1 MKFRQAVNETP
12 DLNGAWQ
19 AGLQALKE
27 IDRNRIDTGCAATR
41 LKGSVDV
48 ESQSEARNIRAKE
61 DKWDY
66 AVGFDPSDCEGEVVY
81 WIEVHPA
88 NDGEVNLMLEKLQ
101 FLRRWLRDHGQ
112 YLDSLPRAFIWI
124 SSGRTSF
131 TLTAPQQKRFALLGL
146 QHTGRFF
153 KIPEKFGD

>member
-12 DLNGAWQ
+12 DLSGAWQ

-27 IDRNRIDTGCAATR
+27 IDRNRVNAVESRR

-48 ESQSEARNIRAKE
+48 ESRLQALHPGERQ
-61 DKWDY
+61 WDY
-66 AVGFDPSDCEGEVVY
+66 AVGFDPAGFQGEVIY

-88 NDGEVNLMLEKLQ
+88 NDGEINVMLEKLQ
-101 FLRRWLRDHGQ
+101 FLRRWLREHGQ
-112 YLDSLPRAFIWI
+112 SLDSLPRAFIWV
-124 SSGRTSF
+124 SSGKTSF

-146 QHTGRFF
+146 QHAGRYF
-153 KIPEKFGD
+153 KIPEKFVT